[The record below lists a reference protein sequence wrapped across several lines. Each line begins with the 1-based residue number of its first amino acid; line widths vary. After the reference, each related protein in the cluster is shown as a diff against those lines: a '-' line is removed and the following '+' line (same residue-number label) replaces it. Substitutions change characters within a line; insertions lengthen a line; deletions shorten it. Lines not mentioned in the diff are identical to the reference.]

1 VTHLCPVAVRLSVL
15 PSCEGLSDERPSDVL
30 GALPHRRPQRR
41 SDKRAA
47 PAGRSGP
54 SPSTTANVTAA
65 NATRTAASTKRT
77 AAGTKHTAAPAKRAP
92 AARSRGAR
100 PATPQRSAPA
110 AATRATPRRPER
122 LRQPAQP
129 AGVPPMPPR
138 PGRPDQTTG
147 RDILGIAA
155 QAAAELAEIG
165 LSVSARALRNAVGR
179 LPRP

>member
-1 VTHLCPVAVRLSVL
+1 
-15 PSCEGLSDERPSDVL
+15 LSDERPSDVL

-41 SDKRAA
+41 SAKRAA

-54 SPSTTANVTAA
+54 SGTANGNAARPKRATASA
-65 NATRTAASTKRT
+65 ERTT
-77 AAGTKHTAAPAKRAP
+77 APAKRAP
-92 AARSRGAR
+92 ATPRSRGAR

-110 AATRATPRRPER
+110 TATRATPRRPER
-122 LRQPAQP
+122 LHQPAQP
-129 AGVPPMPPR
+129 AGGPPTPPR
-138 PGRPDQTTG
+138 AGEPDQTTG

-165 LSVSARALRNAVGR
+165 LSVSARALRNAVSR